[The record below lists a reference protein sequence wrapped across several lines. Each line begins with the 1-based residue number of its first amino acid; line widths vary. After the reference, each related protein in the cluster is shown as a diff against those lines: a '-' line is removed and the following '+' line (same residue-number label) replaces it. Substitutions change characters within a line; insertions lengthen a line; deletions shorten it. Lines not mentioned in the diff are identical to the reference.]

1 VLESNGLVINDTL
14 SLLIVKYFP
23 YQIEKE
29 KRKRWEYTL
38 CFQPIAKQFL
48 AKSFVLT
55 RQHSSKI
62 LNKLLLQSLQK
73 MN

>member
-29 KRKRWEYTL
+29 KRKKKKE
-38 CFQPIAKQFL
+38 
-48 AKSFVLT
+48 KSGNIPFASN
-55 RQHSSKI
+55 Q
-62 LNKLLLQSLQK
+62 
-73 MN
+73 